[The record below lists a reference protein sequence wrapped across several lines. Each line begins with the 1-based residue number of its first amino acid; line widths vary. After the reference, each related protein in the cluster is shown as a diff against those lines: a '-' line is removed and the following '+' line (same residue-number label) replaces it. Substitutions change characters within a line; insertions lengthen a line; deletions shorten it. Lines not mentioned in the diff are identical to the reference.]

1 MRFYLIFFLLVS
13 LLVSTSQLQAQ
24 KEKLD
29 VYYMALEDADGT
41 RKVDL
46 MLDIINKLRV
56 ADRGEAQKLAKEALK
71 LSSSLKYTEGQIK
84 SNYYLRDSG

>member
-1 MRFYLIFFLLVS
+1 MRFYLISFLLVS
-13 LLVSTSQLQAQ
+13 LLVSTSQLRAQ

-29 VYYMALEDADGT
+29 VYYMALEDADGV

-56 ADRGEAQKLAKEALK
+56 ADRGEAQQLAKEALK
-71 LSSSLKYTEGQIK
+71 LSTSLK
-84 SNYYLRDSG
+84 